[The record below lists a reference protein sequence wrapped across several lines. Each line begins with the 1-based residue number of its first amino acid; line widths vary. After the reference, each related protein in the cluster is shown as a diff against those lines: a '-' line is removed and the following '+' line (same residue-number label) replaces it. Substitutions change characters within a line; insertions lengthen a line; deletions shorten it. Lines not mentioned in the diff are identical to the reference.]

1 MVNSHHKAVK
11 HCKATAFLE
20 KARDNKEIGLAQAR
34 SVQPEWSLV
43 VADVWGPGV

>member
-20 KARDNKEIGLAQAR
+20 KARDNKEIGLAQAQ

-43 VADVWGPGV
+43 VADV